1 MRERGRAAVGSW
13 LTLGFVFAVAFRSP
27 ALGAQD
33 LAFHE
38 VGARAASLGGAFTAK
53 ADDLSA
59 IYYNPAGLAFLK
71 GLRIKTNLLIGERT
85 INALLPEYGETVT
98 SDPKE
103 YIQNVFLSWRPAKRI
118 GLGLGFFS
126 PYDFRAQWLDPWW
139 TGNAVSTSSRLRAQY
154 LRPAVAVEALKGL
167 SLGVGLDY
175 VIVTAA
181 WDHTITF
188 SPANNTEQLPEER
201 DIYSRHELSGHG
213 LGFTAG
219 ALWTPL
225 PAFRI
230 GVRFQSETTVNLHGS
245 NSFAYP
251 EAYYWGTVS
260 SPFGGAMSTVS
271 LLDLFY
277 ASQFVT
283 GRLTM
288 PREIACG
295 VALSPL
301 RPLSLFVDLEW
312 DTWSRLGDWEFT
324 AVNAD
329 ADLSP
334 AFTPAFQ
341 EFWGIAPDYGTQG
354 TPLALRDTMGIK
366 AGAEYRLGRWFAVRA
381 GFARQEGSVA
391 TTDIGPLYPDL
402 ARTVYSVGGGYEGPL
417 FSIYDTDETVGQLSL
432 DVALRYSP
440 ATPVV
445 STFPGLEFA
454 YSSRRWTISIGV
466 GFNF

>member
-1 MRERGRAAVGSW
+1 MRESAAPFAS
-13 LTLGFVFAVAFRSP
+13 LALALGVILAVAALPPS
-27 ALGAQD
+27 LGAQD

-71 GLRIKTNLLIGERT
+71 GLRIKTNLLVANRT
-85 INALLPEYGETVT
+85 VNAFLPERDVTVD
-98 SDPKE
+98 SDPRE
-103 YIQNVFLSWRPAKRI
+103 YLQNVFLSWRPAKRI
-118 GLGLGFFS
+118 GLGLGIFS
-126 PYDFRAQWLDPWW
+126 PYNFRAQWLDPWW

-154 LRPAVAVEALKGL
+154 LRPALAVEVLKGL
-167 SLGVGLDY
+167 SLGAALDY

-181 WDHTITF
+181 WDHTVAF
-188 SPANNTEQLPEER
+188 SPANNTQELPDER
-201 DIYSRHELSGHG
+201 DIFSRHELSGHG
-213 LGFTAG
+213 LGFAAG

-225 PAFRI
+225 PSVRI

-251 EAYYWGTVS
+251 QAYYWGVVS
-260 SPFGGAMSTVS
+260 SPFGGAMSSVS

-295 VALSPL
+295 VALTPL
-301 RPLSLFVDLEW
+301 RPVSLFLDLEW

-324 AVNAD
+324 SVNAD
-329 ADLSP
+329 EDLSP
-334 AFTPAFQ
+334 GFTPAFQ

-354 TPLALRDTMGIK
+354 APLALRDTMGIK
-366 AGAEYRLGRWFAVRA
+366 AGAEWRLGRWFAVRA
-381 GFARQEGSVA
+381 GFARQESSAA
-391 TTDIGPLYPDL
+391 TTDLGPVYPDL
-402 ARTVYSVGGGYEGPL
+402 ARTVYSLGGGYEGPL
-417 FSIYDTDETVGQLSL
+417 FSIYDTDETIGQLSL

-440 ATPVV
+440 ATAVV
-445 STFPGLEFA
+445 STLPGLEFT
-454 YSSRRWTISIGV
+454 YSSRRWVISIGV